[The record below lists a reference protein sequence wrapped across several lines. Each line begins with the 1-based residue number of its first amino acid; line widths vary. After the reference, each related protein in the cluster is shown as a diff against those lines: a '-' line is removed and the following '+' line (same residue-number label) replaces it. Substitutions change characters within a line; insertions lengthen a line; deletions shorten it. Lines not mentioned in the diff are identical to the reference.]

1 MLSLAQLVVTSG
13 FVIGEVRALGTLRPR
28 QAAHADGCP
37 QGGGRCPIRR
47 TITASRP
54 SKPLTEP
61 VIIRIF
67 SDAAGETHFGEIRL
81 PGGTRRSEAS
91 ASVAWWS
98 EKVPVRSLV
107 WRRVEKEAPPAIPH
121 TSPRRQLI
129 VPLSGAV
136 EIEVS
141 TGEQRTV
148 VPGQVLMVDDVTGK
162 GHITRAAD
170 DATRVTLVLELA
182 DEPVPGT

>member
-1 MLSLAQLVVTSG
+1 MSS
-13 FVIGEVRALGTLRPR
+13 PPYR
-28 QAAHADGCP
+28 QGKSPVEWMD
-37 QGGGRCPIRR
+37 RV
-47 TITASRP
+47 
-54 SKPLTEP
+54 TEP
-61 VIIRIF
+61 VILRVF

-81 PGGTRRSEAS
+81 PGETRQSEMS

-107 WRRVEKEAPPAIPH
+107 WRRVEKEASPTIPH
-121 TSPRRQLI
+121 PAPRRQLI
-129 VPLSGAV
+129 VPLSGTV

-148 VPGQVLMVDDVTGK
+148 APGQVLMVDDVTGK

-182 DEPVPGT
+182 NEPVPGT

>member
-1 MLSLAQLVVTSG
+1 MSSPPYRHGKSPVEYRV
-13 FVIGEVRALGTLRPR
+13 
-28 QAAHADGCP
+28 
-37 QGGGRCPIRR
+37 
-47 TITASRP
+47 
-54 SKPLTEP
+54 TEP
-61 VIIRIF
+61 VIIRVF
-67 SDAAGETHFGEIRL
+67 SDAAGESHIEEIRL
-81 PGGTRRSEAS
+81 PGETRRSDVS

-98 EKVPVRSLV
+98 EKVPVRSLA
-107 WRRVEKEAPPAIPH
+107 WRRVEKEAPPTVPH
-121 TSPRRQLI
+121 TAPRRQLI